1 MVGAEWEEPQ
11 IGFPLMISFIVI
23 QLSNTTPI
31 LGIAVKSA
39 IPGIHGMAEQC
50 GCMPVS

>member
-1 MVGAEWEEPQ
+1 MADALV
-11 IGFPLMISFIVI
+11 ISLGVI

-39 IPGIHGMAEQC
+39 IAGIHGMAGQC